1 MPLNTTN
8 NIIKIKV
15 GITLQNVIYI
25 FFSIYLALFVSLTS
39 FISVYVIYFTFAH
52 HLCI

>member
-25 FFSIYLALFVSLTS
+25 FSIYLAYFVSLTS

>member
-25 FFSIYLALFVSLTS
+25 YLAYFVSLTS